1 MQLAKYWRI
10 KIQGCCWPRCRDT
23 WKPFRWFRCSKRW
36 SWLKAALFNFAMW
49 GCGADLQSSVIWS
62 YPRSTI
68 PHSSTPSP
76 ARYGTRLFT
85 ASQYSLFSIFFHVY
99 LVWCQVQNHGNESRD
114 CYSQISREEIQNWIH
129 WYTSSFTTY
138 WWMVTQWAS
147 VQQQKVW
154 PPPSPR
160 RSKWRIPVQ
169 NCLIIL
175 LSSRGSAFQ
184 SIARRQNFTFLCFC
198 SQCWHMTAAQ

>member
-1 MQLAKYWRI
+1 M
-10 KIQGCCWPRCRDT
+10 PRCRDT
-23 WKPFRWFRCSKRW
+23 WKPFRRFRCSKRW

-62 YPRSTI
+62 YP
-68 PHSSTPSP
+68 PPSP
-76 ARYGTRLFT
+76 TPPPRHRHDTGPDFSQHHNILFSLTCLLSLMPSPKSRQWVQRLFVI
-85 ASQYSLFSIFFHVY
+85 LKY
-99 LVWCQVQNHGNESRD
+99 LVKKFRTE
-114 CYSQISREEIQNWIH
+114 
-129 WYTSSFTTY
+129 YTSSFTTY

-147 VQQQKVW
+147 VGQQKVW

-175 LSSRGSAFQ
+175 LSSPPLAARLFKASPGGKILPFSAFVRSVGTWQ
-184 SIARRQNFTFLCFC
+184 QLNNQKCT
-198 SQCWHMTAAQ
+198 

>member
-10 KIQGCCWPRCRDT
+10 KIQDYCCWPRCHDT

-76 ARYGTRLFT
+76 AR
-85 ASQYSLFSIFFHVY
+85 H
-99 LVWCQVQNHGNESRD
+99 E
-114 CYSQISREEIQNWIH
+114 
-129 WYTSSFTTY
+129 
-138 WWMVTQWAS
+138 
-147 VQQQKVW
+147 
-154 PPPSPR
+154 
-160 RSKWRIPVQ
+160 
-169 NCLIIL
+169 IIL
-175 LSSRGSAFQ
+175 LHNITLFSLLYYLSNPLSLMPRE
-184 SIARRQNFTFLCFC
+184 
-198 SQCWHMTAAQ
+198 SQIVAMSPVTVILKYLVKKFRTEYIHLIIHHLLMDGYKMSVSWPAKSVTPALAWA

>member
-68 PHSSTPSP
+68 PRSSTPSP
-76 ARYGTRLFT
+76 SRYGTRLFT

-114 CYSQISREEIQNWIH
+114 CHSQISIVKKFRTEYIDTPHHSPPTDGWLHNERQF
-129 WYTSSFTTY
+129 SSKKFD
-138 WWMVTQWAS
+138 
-147 VQQQKVW
+147 
-154 PPPSPR
+154 PR
-160 RSKWRIPVQ
+160 PRLGVVSGEFRCKTV
-169 NCLIIL
+169 
-175 LSSRGSAFQ
+175 
-184 SIARRQNFTFLCFC
+184 
-198 SQCWHMTAAQ
+198 